1 MMFSLCSHRPMR
13 TRGDMLRFAVAFALI
28 KVRKVVRGLREGLT
42 EDERYAV
49 ADAVVKR
56 LKEHGDP
63 WKLEEELPSH
73 SITAGA
79 RPWMPE
85 DGEGRRLTVAGKLAC
100 SAQRGRFGN
109 GAPLAGN

>member
-1 MMFSLCSHRPMR
+1 MAEIAGNWKRRGMR
-13 TRGDMLRFAVAFALI
+13 MHRFAVAFALI

-49 ADAVVKR
+49 ADAVMKR

-63 WKLEEELPSH
+63 RQLSEKLPSH
-73 SITAGA
+73 SITASA

-85 DGEGRRLTVAGKLAC
+85 DGEG
-100 SAQRGRFGN
+100 
-109 GAPLAGN
+109 